1 MSNVFIEQDADGW
14 KAIQNKQV
22 IARSDTQKSTGDKA
36 NVLRP
41 KDPILAERVRT
52 TDKGTPD
59 KWRKLYR

>member
-22 IARSDTQKSTGDKA
+22 IVRGDTQKSTGDKA

-41 KDPILAERVRT
+41 NDAILAERVRT
-52 TDKGTPD
+52 TDKGIPD

>member
-22 IARSDTQKSTGDKA
+22 IARGDTQKSTGNKA

-41 KDPILAERVRT
+41 NDPILAEVRT
-52 TDKGTPD
+52 T
-59 KWRKLYR
+59 R